1 MTIKEAY
8 LRIGE
13 FLVNKTEINQTRIL
27 RDRYIFNKETV
38 EYCKKEAE
46 IILLLGGGSKELKDI
61 LFDNYDFKLLFMF
74 VKLFEDYSELMKV
87 NISNPETFMNDNV
100 HYREATLALLD
111 DFVEEWNSKCD
122 CSVGKSSVLR
132 VIIEATFTRLS
143 HII

>member
-1 MTIKEAY
+1 MTLQEAY

-13 FLVNKTEINQTRIL
+13 FLVNKTDVNPTRIM
-27 RDRYIFNKETV
+27 RDRYIFNKDTV

-46 IILLLGGGSKELKDI
+46 IILLLGGGSKKLKNI

-87 NISNPETFMNDNV
+87 KSINTETFMNDNI

-111 DFVEEWNSKCD
+111 DFVEEWNSKCN
-122 CSVGKSSVLR
+122 CSDGESSVLR
-132 VIIEATFTRLS
+132 VIMEATSVRLS

>member
-1 MTIKEAY
+1 MTLQEAY

-13 FLVNKTEINQTRIL
+13 FLVNKTEINQTRVM
-27 RDRYIFNKETV
+27 RDRYIFNKDTV

-61 LFDNYDFKLLFMF
+61 LFDNYNFKLLFMF

-87 NISNPETFMNDNV
+87 KSINAETFMNDNV

-111 DFVEEWNSKCD
+111 DFVEEWNSICN
-122 CSVGKSSVLR
+122 CSDRESSVLR
-132 VIIEATFTRLS
+132 VIMEATSVRLF

>member
-13 FLVNKTEINQTRIL
+13 FLANKTEINPTRIM
-27 RDRYIFNKETV
+27 RDRYIFNKDTV

-46 IILLLGGGSKELKDI
+46 IILLLGGGSKKLKNI

-87 NISNPETFMNDNV
+87 KSSNPATFTNDNV

-111 DFVEEWNSKCD
+111 DFVKEWNSKCD
-122 CSVGKSSVLR
+122 CSDGESSVLR
-132 VIIEATFTRLS
+132 VIMQATFGRFSCL
-143 HII
+143 I

>member
-1 MTIKEAY
+1 MTLQEAY

-13 FLVNKTEINQTRIL
+13 FLVNKTEINQTRVM

-46 IILLLGGGSKELKDI
+46 IILLLGGGSKELKNI
-61 LFDNYDFKLLFMF
+61 LFDNYNFKLLFMF

-87 NISNPETFMNDNV
+87 KSINAETFMNDNV

-111 DFVEEWNSKCD
+111 DFVEEWNSICN
-122 CSVGKSSVLR
+122 CSDGESSVLR
-132 VIIEATFTRLS
+132 VIMEATSVRLS